1 MHMKDLYSE
10 EEKHFF
16 FQKKQNKDDFW
27 RSYTFLMTLSA
38 RKKSLI
44 RIATESASIF
54 EVEVISCSQKS

>member
-1 MHMKDLYSE
+1 MHMKDLHSGHQ
-10 EEKHFF
+10 KQF
-16 FQKKQNKDDFW
+16 FQKKQDEDDFW

>member
-1 MHMKDLYSE
+1 MKDLHSE
-10 EEKHFF
+10 HQKQFF

-38 RKKSLI
+38 RKKNWI
-44 RIATESASIF
+44 RIATEPASIF